1 MIWTRTVVP
10 WRCYI
15 MFGSINSTLYVVP
28 HHSEGATFCVIV
40 NCVWTYFLVFT
51 SCLHRCQ
58 YICLLLW
65 LILSDQVSSLLLL
78 PEWIHLLWEV
88 LGFILATVSS
98 LPHWPL
104 AIPNSSEQGEGKSLG
119 VYWSSDGRTR
129 LTYRNAEYTKH
140 TTYIVPW
147 VGGSNPVWLI
157 QSYLSPAITIL
168 IRITRLAVKAFSRD
182 VSTGWQEIA
191 RILT

>member
-1 MIWTRTVVP
+1 
-10 WRCYI
+10 
-15 MFGSINSTLYVVP
+15 MFC
-28 HHSEGATFCVIV
+28 FIV

-104 AIPNSSEQGEGKSLG
+104 AIPNSSEQGEGKCQG
-119 VYWSSDGRTR
+119 VYWSSDVRRR
-129 LTYRNAEYTKH
+129 LTCRNAEWTKH
-140 TTYIVPW
+140 TTYIGPW
-147 VGGSNPVWLI
+147 VGGSNLVCLI
-157 QSYLSPAITIL
+157 RSYLNPAITTL
-168 IRITRLAVKAFSRD
+168 IQISRLAVKASSRD
-182 VSTGWQEIA
+182 ASTGWQEIA
-191 RILT
+191 RIQT